1 MSLIEEVRFA
11 SDSPLEESGF
21 EPPVPPAK
29 GKLFNCAGSLRATSG
44 VQFLGEGMAKSE
56 LGAKPRSPLIL
67 H

>member
-1 MSLIEEVRFA
+1 MRTRFYRRRVLHGGTDSSNLLFLQRGVWCE
-11 SDSPLEESGF
+11 SDF
-21 EPPVPPAK
+21 RARVP
-29 GKLFNCAGSLRATSG
+29 SSG